1 MLTTSKNLMT
11 DMTQRKMF
19 FAIFCIKEKMMPS
32 NCFSPQQILE
42 FQREMKQTYRT
53 KHLWL
58 II

>member
-1 MLTTSKNLMT
+1 MLTIKNLMI
-11 DMTQRKMF
+11 DMTQRKMD
-19 FAIFCIKEKMMPS
+19 FAIFCIKEKMMTS
-32 NCFSPQQILE
+32 NCFIPQQILE